1 MKNNKKRKNQQK
13 NRQKIKSR
21 NAVKRDVTRTE
32 KAIEKVRSSLK
43 YVNIIL
49 IIIILWTAL
58 MLSRACVDL
67 CESCW
72 KPKSITFDSCYY
84 VPRSY
89 GARGVSFGDYYV
101 IVDSESNEWRIAA
114 WSDDFD
120 EEQFLNDV
128 QKGDQLEIR
137 YYNWLVGKI
146 VVTLESDSHVYQSLE
161 DAENHGKK
169 DGKAVIILGL
179 LPIPF
184 FLIGLFLDVRYFL
197 RYRKLKAQLALYK
210 KRYEDYI
217 CNEDNGGERCVSK
230 PKK

>member
-1 MKNNKKRKNQQK
+1 MKNNKKRKNQLK

-21 NAVKRDVTRTE
+21 NAVKRDVTKTE

-43 YVNIIL
+43 IVNIVL
-49 IIIILWTAL
+49 IIIILWSAL
-58 MLSRACVDL
+58 MLSRAYVDL

-72 KPKSITFDSCYY
+72 KPKTITFDSCYY
-84 VPRSY
+84 VPRTY

-101 IVDSESNEWRIAA
+101 IVDSENHEWRIAA

-128 QKGDQLEIR
+128 QKGDSIEIR
-137 YYNWLVGKI
+137 YYNWIVGKI
-146 VVTLESDSHVYQSLE
+146 AVTLESDSHVYQSLE
-161 DAENHGKK
+161 DAEKHGKK

-179 LPIPF
+179 IPMPF

-197 RYRKLKAQLALYK
+197 RYRKLKSLLALYQ

-217 CNEDNGGERCVSK
+217 CNEDNGGEQCT
-230 PKK
+230 PTKK